1 MYTMEQLL
9 DYRELTASYR
19 AADVLGEL
27 PFTNDFYVNPK
38 DVITDEVEMVY
49 FPGSTT
55 PAPLN
60 VRGGPSRT
68 MGLLGGTKRYAT
80 LFYAFNQIRLDT
92 LALRAL
98 REPDSWTLQEK
109 GRQAV
114 EIQVENFKTRHTYMK
129 EAVIASIMTKGR
141 VNIDVD
147 GNVLTPTVDSLTG
160 AITDHASAV
169 VSADFTVPNSNRGN
183 LNDSADGGAVIS
195 SLWSNSS
202 TFISRHLDK
211 VRYRSSKFGR
221 PVPTEIY
228 VHGVPGRKFLRDN
241 TEFKTWAKETNQRS
255 VEEVLRGGVIMDL
268 WGWNW
273 HFIDGTYQDS
283 AGTYRDL
290 LPQTSAIICPK
301 PGPWLRA
308 FRGATDVPRDLNI
321 VGDLMSVLNAYEVVY
336 GQAAWAKIV
345 DDPVALALF
354 MADSFGLNFADPNA
368 IYMPTVFDAQGASGT
383 GA

>member
-1 MYTMEQLL
+1 MHELATLL
-9 DYRELTASYR
+9 DFRELTASYR

-27 PFTNDFYVNPK
+27 PFTNDFYINPR
-38 DVITDEVEMVY
+38 DTITDEVELVY

-60 VRGGPSRT
+60 VRGGPSRK
-68 MGLLGGTKRYAT
+68 LQNLGGTKRYAT
-80 LFYAFNQIRLDT
+80 LFYAFNSIRLDS

-98 REPDSWTLQEK
+98 REPESYTLQEK
-109 GRQAV
+109 GRQIV
-114 EIQVENFKTRHTYMK
+114 ENQVENFRNRHAYMK

-141 VNIDVD
+141 VNIDAD

-160 AITDHASAV
+160 AITDATNTV
-169 VSADFTVPNSNRGN
+169 ISADFTVPNSNRGN
-183 LNDSADGGAVIS
+183 LNDSTDGGAIID
-195 SLWSNSS
+195 SLWSNSA
-202 TFISRHLDK
+202 TMISRHLDK
-211 VRYRSSKFGR
+211 IRYRSSKFGR
-221 PVPTEIY
+221 PMPTEVY

-241 TEFKTWAKETNQRS
+241 AEFKEWAKYTNQRS

-283 AGTYRDL
+283 GGTYRDL
-290 LPQTSAIICPK
+290 LPQTSAIVCPK

-308 FRGATDVPRDLNI
+308 YRGATDVPRDLNI
-321 VGDLMSVLNAYEVVY
+321 VGDHMSVLNAYEVVY
-336 GQAAWAKIV
+336 GQAAWAKLV
-345 DDPVALALF
+345 DDPVALALY
-354 MADSFGLNFADPNA
+354 MADSFGLSFADPNA

-383 GA
+383 G